1 MAISA
6 LIRRDLTR
14 YRRNPLRTALLFALP
29 LVMAGIFALV
39 FGGGGAEQVSI
50 RVLLWDED
58 DSLLTMFA
66 EGAAGRSDE
75 ASRLDIVPVGSE
87 GLEMMEDGEA
97 SALIH
102 IPVGFTDAFL
112 AGNPTTVEV
121 VKNPSQWFLPK
132 IVDEGI
138 HLGGGVLSVGS
149 RVFRSEL
156 EQVAAMRGL
165 DSFPSDLAVAGLST
179 GINSRLSDLNGI
191 LLPPLIALETTGTA
205 KTEETADT
213 DDATTSILAFF
224 LPGFAV
230 MGVLFIAQNATRDLL
245 RDRESGLLRHL
256 LTAPVSPTEVL
267 VAKCLSVILVC
278 VAWFLLLVGISA
290 AAGLNWGSPLAVVA
304 IAIATSI
311 AAAGTLLL
319 IMSLV
324 GSERQGDALTTIVI
338 IVWSMLGGVFIPLSQ
353 MPSFVRPL
361 SASTLTYWA
370 TDACNT
376 IVLDGGGLTDIA
388 LNLAVL
394 LGIGTAFLLGGALVL
409 GLRIRR
415 GAV

>member
-1 MAISA
+1 MAILA
-6 LIRRDLTR
+6 LVRRDLAR

-39 FGGGGAEQVSI
+39 FGGGGPEELSI

-58 DSLLTMFA
+58 DSLLTMLA
-66 EGAAGRSDE
+66 DGAVGRSDE
-75 ASRLDIVPVGSE
+75 ANRIDIVSVGSE
-87 GLEMMEDGEA
+87 GLEMMEDGDA

-102 IPVGFTDAFL
+102 IPEGFTDAYL
-112 AGNPTTVEV
+112 VGEATTIDV

-132 IVDEGI
+132 IVDEGV
-138 HLGGGVLSVGS
+138 HLGGGILSVGS

-156 EQVAAMRGL
+156 EQIAVMRGA
-165 DSFPSDLAVAGLST
+165 DGFPSDMVVAGLSA
-179 GINSRLSDLNGI
+179 GMNSRLKQLDGVLI
-191 LLPPLIALETTGTA
+191 PPLITLETNPTTEPEE
-205 KTEETADT
+205 TEEVGSS
-213 DDATTSILAFF
+213 TSDILAMF

-230 MGVLFIAQNATRDLL
+230 MGVLFIAQNATRDIL

-256 LTAPVSPTEVL
+256 LTAPVTPAQIL
-267 VAKCLSVILVC
+267 IAKCLSVILVC
-278 VAWFLLLVGISA
+278 AVGFLLLVGISA
-290 AAGLNWGSPLAVVA
+290 IAGLDWGSPVAIAA
-304 IAIATSI
+304 IAIATAV
-311 AAAGTLLL
+311 AASGTLLL

-338 IVWSMLGGVFIPLSQ
+338 IVWSMLGGIFMPLSQ
-353 MPSFVRPL
+353 MPSFIRPI

-370 TDACNT
+370 TDACNI
-376 IVLDGGGLTDIA
+376 IVLNGGGLTDIR

-394 LGIGTAFLLGGALVL
+394 LGTGTAFLIAGALVL